1 MDKRKG
7 GIAGKLI
14 AGIFLVLSLCFIGVL
29 VYTKMIPM
37 KVLLTIGLIMLA
49 VVCIVGMLTWNRHKV
64 VRFAIGTVLTV
75 VLSAAYIFSGACIYK
90 TAAAISEITGEG
102 SGVAKTEES
111 VQGTTETSAEQ
122 AAGQD
127 TTATNETQTAGLD
140 TTATGPEQTDA
151 QDAMSTGAAQNAG
164 QDVSSAS
171 ESQAENPPTQSTD
184 STQTTTSTQ
193 SADEIKDCYT
203 IYISGI
209 DNRGGL
215 IEKSRSDVN
224 IIATLNT
231 STKQL
236 LLVSTPRDYFVP
248 LSISG
253 GVPDKLTHAGIY
265 GVDVCVDTLEMLYDI
280 EIDYY
285 VRMNFDGFIN
295 IIDALGGITVYSDY
309 AFDSGS
315 YHFDQGENTLN
326 GEQALVFARE
336 RYAFAEGDRQRGK
349 NQMAVI
355 QGVIEKAM
363 SPDLLKNLFSIL
375 SCVTEC
381 FETNVPYDVIA
392 QLFQQQLISGG
403 SWNVVRYSVDGTGD
417 TQKPYSMS
425 QKAYVMV
432 PDYSTVDHAK
442 ELMQKVRDGEILE

>member
-37 KVLLTIGLIMLA
+37 KVLLTIAVIMLA

-90 TAAAISEITGEG
+90 TAAAISEITGKG
-102 SGVAKTEES
+102 SNLTQAAELEAETQS
-111 VQGTTETSAEQ
+111 VGQSQ
-122 AAGQD
+122 IAGQD
-127 TTATNETQTAGLD
+127 TQE
-140 TTATGPEQTDA
+140 
-151 QDAMSTGAAQNAG
+151 
-164 QDVSSAS
+164 AS
-171 ESQAENPPTQSTD
+171 ESQAVNDPQFASA
-184 STQTTTSTQ
+184 SQ
-193 SADEIKDCYT
+193 SADQDTLSASQTQTADQDTPSASQTQTAGQDTSSSSQTQTAGQDTPSASDMQTSGQETTSAAQTQSSDQAAQSTEPTQPADQDKDCYT

-236 LLVSTPRDYFVP
+236 LLVSTPRDYYVP

-285 VRMNFDGFIN
+285 VRMNFDGFVN

-309 AFDSGS
+309 EFDSGA

-336 RYAFAEGDRQRGK
+336 RYAFAEGDCKFR
-349 NQMAVI
+349 V
-355 QGVIEKAM
+355 
-363 SPDLLKNLFSIL
+363 S
-375 SCVTEC
+375 
-381 FETNVPYDVIA
+381 
-392 QLFQQQLISGG
+392 
-403 SWNVVRYSVDGTGD
+403 
-417 TQKPYSMS
+417 
-425 QKAYVMV
+425 
-432 PDYSTVDHAK
+432 
-442 ELMQKVRDGEILE
+442 